1 MKEGHM
7 KKLNQF
13 ISRIDLG
20 TTQQHRNMAVLPL
33 LHPIKPTASYI
44 TLKEALENNVLTV
57 KEVDKQGSVP
67 ELKVINRGDIPVL
80 LLDGEELVGAKQ
92 NRVLNTSIL
101 LEEKSETI
109 IPVSCTEAGRW
120 SFKSEH
126 FEDSGVV
133 MAASARMTKN
143 FSVSESLA
151 KGQSFRSDQGR
162 VWDDIDELS
171 SRAEVHSTTG
181 AMRDV
186 FEKRKKEIED
196 YLNAF
201 TLVPSQRGL
210 LVIINN
216 KVIGFDIVSLDS
228 VYNKLHQKLVKSY
241 AMEAWV
247 ESKNEIKD
255 KDSLSE
261 KAKSFLK
268 QTEEGTWKRFKSVG
282 YGWDYRFRNDK
293 LVGSTLFNNEVI
305 HMAFFIIPEQ
315 ESDDNIADVGA
326 RIRNRM

>member
-92 NRVLNTSIL
+92 
-101 LEEKSETI
+101 
-109 IPVSCTEAGRW
+109 VSCTEAGRW